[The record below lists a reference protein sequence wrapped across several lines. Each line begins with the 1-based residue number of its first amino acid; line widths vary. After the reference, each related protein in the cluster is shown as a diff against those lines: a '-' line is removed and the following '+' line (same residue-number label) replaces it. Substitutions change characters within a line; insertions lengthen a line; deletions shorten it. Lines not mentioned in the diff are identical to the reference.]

1 MPNPSPGFARNPA
14 KSITVEPYPGPVT
27 VSAGGAVVARTSR
40 ALKLTEAPYPP
51 VLYIPFAD
59 IDFSTLAKTTHASHC
74 PYKGDASYWSVTP
87 AGPRGENAMWAYE
100 SPYDEMNAI
109 RDHGAFYPD
118 RVTIEA

>member
-1 MPNPSPGFARNPA
+1 MTNPSPGFARNPA

-27 VSAGGAVVARTSR
+27 VSAGGKVIARTAR
-40 ALKLTEAPYPP
+40 ALKLTETPYPP

-59 IDFSTLAKTTHASHC
+59 IDFSALEKTTHASHC

-87 AGPRGENAMWAYE
+87 AGPRGDNAMWAYE
-100 SPYDEMNAI
+100 RPYDEMAAI